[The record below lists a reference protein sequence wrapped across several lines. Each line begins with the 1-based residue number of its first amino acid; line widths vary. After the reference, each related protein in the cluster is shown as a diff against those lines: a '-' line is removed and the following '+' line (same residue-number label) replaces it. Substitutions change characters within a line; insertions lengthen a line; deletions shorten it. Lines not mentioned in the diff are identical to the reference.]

1 MGGFIYGKIFFK
13 NKKGHP
19 LVWSNYCQAIQ
30 VWPNQIREVPL
41 IGLIGFFCHSQKQ
54 HYLLAIV

>member
-1 MGGFIYGKIFFK
+1 MGGFIYGQIFQE

-41 IGLIGFFCHSQKQ
+41 TGLIGFF
-54 HYLLAIV
+54 AIAKNSIIC